1 MEKFSSMSGYEPS
14 ADELIQVLKNLEN
27 LAASNTPMYMALVQ
41 LIQANQSKELFDNM
55 NLMNGDART
64 PILGGGVDEEII
76 PNLPV
81 DPEIRSNGI
90 SPSFCAEEE
99 QEAKKQ
105 IFQSQE
111 DSQEDKSEC
120 MKSQVDESSPQVGM
134 QALQSQEEGE
144 SKNVG
149 KIARKQEKEEG
160 DIMERLAAKK
170 QEVRLRVKAEPRKIK
185 VVAGSQHRASWPCAP
200 NVTNTTA
207 PKVIEVIL
215 GETEEDSFR
224 NRRDVAEKAGLK
236 HIDVILGDESFYP
249 QLFEDFDYPWKGS
262 LRPVSDSLNRHGQKD
277 LDSESVPWAS
287 SLRHVPES
295 QKRKKS
301 VKTSSSAAP
310 WIGTLRH
317 VKASNNAPK
326 TFSKPQFKRYP
337 DEDAP
342 NPFQGLSGKDARP
355 AYPLTPAASIYTSSE
370 AGGSF
375 DSANEDVDRIRNNL
389 RETRAISNT
398 LLRVLMPKLLKEHE
412 SKYEPLSFEE
422 SQRIMDEI
430 LNQKIGLGE
439 NEGINE
445 GDLDKEINEAL
456 LGKVEEN
463 LVAAVSAKK
472 KEGKTKKKK
481 KKVTSASSS
490 KKLEVAPAQ

>member
-185 VVAGSQHRASWPCAP
+185 VVAGGQHKGSLPR
-200 NVTNTTA
+200 A
-207 PKVIEVIL
+207 PKV
-215 GETEEDSFR
+215 TKT
-224 NRRDVAEKAGLK
+224 NP
-236 HIDVILGDESFYP
+236 P
-249 QLFEDFDYPWKGS
+249 Q
-262 LRPVSDSLNRHGQKD
+262 
-277 LDSESVPWAS
+277 
-287 SLRHVPES
+287 
-295 QKRKKS
+295 
-301 VKTSSSAAP
+301 
-310 WIGTLRH
+310 
-317 VKASNNAPK
+317 
-326 TFSKPQFKRYP
+326 
-337 DEDAP
+337 
-342 NPFQGLSGKDARP
+342 
-355 AYPLTPAASIYTSSE
+355 
-370 AGGSF
+370 
-375 DSANEDVDRIRNNL
+375 
-389 RETRAISNT
+389 
-398 LLRVLMPKLLKEHE
+398 
-412 SKYEPLSFEE
+412 
-422 SQRIMDEI
+422 
-430 LNQKIGLGE
+430 
-439 NEGINE
+439 GI
-445 GDLDKEINEAL
+445 
-456 LGKVEEN
+456 
-463 LVAAVSAKK
+463 
-472 KEGKTKKKK
+472 
-481 KKVTSASSS
+481 
-490 KKLEVAPAQ
+490 